1 MLDLQRSTLMI
12 NFLPLGAALITGLA
26 GKIIGRRGAHT
37 LTILAMTVSLGL
49 SLFMFYQFYRGV
61 VSSVSFDLYTWAAI
75 NNGLHFSV
83 GFLIDELTA
92 IMLATVTFISWVVHL
107 YTMGYMKG
115 DPSYQRFF
123 CYISLFTFG
132 MLMLVSANN
141 FLQLYF
147 GWEMVGLM
155 SYLLIGFWFY
165 KESAVF
171 ANLKAFIV
179 NRVGDFGFIIGIA
192 AIFYC
197 FGALDYQTVFKQAA
211 VIEQSRFALGSYFSL
226 SSMSFICLCLFIGA
240 MGKSAQVP
248 LHVWLPD
255 SMEGP
260 TPISALIHAAT
271 MVTAGVFMLARLSP
285 LFEQSDAVLN
295 LILVIGTLTV
305 VLMGLVGIV
314 QNDIK
319 RIIAYSTLS
328 QLGYMM
334 AAMGV
339 SAYSIGIFHLVT
351 HAFFKALLFLGA
363 GVVILA
369 LEHEQDI
376 WKMGA
381 LKKALPVTYCTMLAA
396 SLALIGFPFFSGFY
410 SKDLIIE
417 AVKYANLTTAGWAY
431 YGVLGGIFIT
441 ALYTFRLFFV
451 VFHGSSRLT
460 KAIASTPNIMSF
472 SLLLLVVPAV
482 FSGGFLMEPLMN
494 HYFKDSLV
502 VYPVHASALHLLEQT
517 SSAWKMGIKGF
528 CTEVFFLSVAGVM
541 SSWLCYVKFP
551 KLSGWVQQKL
561 YFLYWL
567 CQNKFG
573 FDAFYLQ
580 TLVPLVRGF
589 GLGFWHVG
597 DEKLIDGVGVTGTAF
612 GVRRL
617 AMRLREWQTGY
628 LYHYAFV
635 MVLGLLA
642 LIWWTVLS
650 ENI

>member
-1 MLDLQRSTLMI
+1 MLDLQRSALI
-12 NFLPLGAALITGLA
+12 VNFLPLMAALITGLA

-37 LTILAMTVSLGL
+37 VTIFAMTVSLGF
-49 SLFMFYQFYRGV
+49 SLLMFYQFYQGV
-61 VSSVSFDLYTWAAI
+61 VSPVSFDLYTWAAI
-75 NNGLHFSV
+75 HDFHFSV

-107 YTMGYMKG
+107 YTIGYMQE
-115 DPSYQRFF
+115 DPGYQRFF

-155 SYLLIGFWFY
+155 SYLLIGFWFH

-211 VIEQSRFALGSYFSL
+211 IIEQSRFALSSYFSL
-226 SSMSFICLCLFIGA
+226 SSMSFICFCLFVGA

-285 LFEQSDAVLN
+285 LFEQSEAVLN
-295 LILVIGTLTV
+295 FILVTGTLTV

-334 AAMGV
+334 VAMGV

-369 LEHEQDI
+369 LGHEQDI

-381 LKKALPVTYCTMLAA
+381 LKKTLPVTYYTMLAA

-417 AVKYANLTTAGWAY
+417 AVKYSHLATAGSAY
-431 YGVLGGIFIT
+431 YWVLGGVFIT
-441 ALYTFRLFFV
+441 ALYTFRLLFV
-451 VFHGSSRLT
+451 VFHGTARAT
-460 KAIASTPNIMSF
+460 EVIKSTPKIMPF
-472 SLLLLVVPAV
+472 SLLLLVVPAI
-482 FSGGFLMEPLMN
+482 FAGGFLLEPLMN
-494 HYFKDSLV
+494 HYFKDSLMV
-502 VYPVHASALHLLEQT
+502 SPTHAGTPHLLEQT
-517 SSAWKMGIKGF
+517 TSAWKMGIQGF
-528 CTEVFFLSVAGVM
+528 WTEAFFLGIAGII
-541 SSWLCYVKFP
+541 SSWFCYVKCP
-551 KLSGWVQQKL
+551 KASTWVQRKL

-580 TLVPLVRGF
+580 TLVPIVRGF
-589 GLGFWHVG
+589 GLSFWQVG
-597 DEKLIDGVGVTGTAF
+597 DQKLIDGIGVTGTAL
-612 GVRRL
+612 GVKRL
-617 AMRLREWQTGY
+617 AMRLHRWQSGY
-628 LYHYAFV
+628 LYHYVFV
-635 MVLGLLA
+635 MVLGLLT
-642 LIWWTVLS
+642 LIYWAVLS
-650 ENI
+650 QNV